1 MTRAATV
8 LSAIVAIC
16 LSAGTAVIA
25 HAQGYPDRPIKLVV
39 PFPAGGPTDTTSR
52 VVAER
57 CSSRSGNRHDRKP
70 GRRRGH
76 HRREAG
82 RERGRRRLHS
92 ADGVARHL
100 RHAAAAV

>member
-39 PFPAGGPTDTTSR
+39 PFPAGGAISTQRPASWR
-52 VVAER
+52 SGM
-57 CSSRSGNRHDRKP
+57 SSRALRDNPLSSRTR
-70 GRRRGH
+70 
-76 HRREAG
+76 
-82 RERGRRRLHS
+82 
-92 ADGVARHL
+92 VAP
-100 RHAAAAV
+100 AAASAQGRSRTRRPTATPC